1 MPELTQEHADQLA
14 DEALNLRIA
23 VNAFRTQWFQTLTP
37 GQRDGLQTLF
47 VTLGDDVDHLT
58 VVATKL
64 TLVGLQ
70 ETLRQLRDITAGV
83 NQSVAHLADWR
94 KAITIA
100 TSLVDLG
107 AAIASGDP
115 GGMLSAVQDTVKSV
129 QG

>member
-1 MPELTQEHADQLA
+1 MPELTQEQADQLA
-14 DEALNLRIA
+14 DDALNLRMA
-23 VNAFRTQWFQTLTP
+23 VSTFRNHWFQTLTP
-37 GQRDGLQTLF
+37 RQRDGLQALF
-47 VTLGDDVDHLT
+47 VALGDDVDHLT

-70 ETLRQLRDITAGV
+70 ETLRHLREVTNGV
-83 NQSVAHLADWR
+83 NQAVAHLADWR

-115 GGMLSAVQDTVKSV
+115 VGVLSAVQSTVKSV